1 MTIWHN
7 LTYVVMDVI
16 RWRRNHHDDEQPLE
30 LCWSF
35 KLDHDHLSYIQ
46 YPRRENLSMPGFLKG
61 AQVSKPV
68 MISSLECCAVS
79 VIWICLCPDYCTA
92 VTFVHYLLQI
102 WLAQT
107 TYLQTMI
114 ILLGSCLSSVKV
126 MSVFHLTI
134 AVIPVQHQWQIWRN
148 AVNCD
153 NSLRLLLIIGNW
165 YFKYFILLSRDILLL
180 LCFLYSIN
188 DKNGRKLPVELQ
200 IVCKQFCS

>member
-1 MTIWHN
+1 M
-7 LTYVVMDVI
+7 
-16 RWRRNHHDDEQPLE
+16 
-30 LCWSF
+30 
-35 KLDHDHLSYIQ
+35 
-46 YPRRENLSMPGFLKG
+46 
-61 AQVSKPV
+61 
-68 MISSLECCAVS
+68 SSLLSCAEVS
-79 VIWICLCPDYCTA
+79 NSIMTTFPTSNILGVRICQCHDEARLLKRSTSFQTCHDIITRMLRSQCVIWICLCPDYCTA

-102 WLAQT
+102 WLTQT

>member
-1 MTIWHN
+1 MSM
-7 LTYVVMDVI
+7 VK
-16 RWRRNHHDDEQPLE
+16 PLE

-46 YPRRENLSMPGFLKG
+46 YPRRVNLSMPWR
-61 AQVSKPV
+61 SKASEKEHKFANLV
-68 MISSLECCAVS
+68 IISSLECCAVS
-79 VIWICLCPDYCTA
+79 VIWICLCPDYCMA

-102 WLAQT
+102 WLTQT

-114 ILLGSCLSSVKV
+114 ILLGSCLSSV
-126 MSVFHLTI
+126 FHLTI
-134 AVIPVQHQWQIWRN
+134 AVIPVQHQGQIWRN

-180 LCFLYSIN
+180 RCFLYSIN
-188 DKNGRKLPVELQ
+188 DKNGRKLPLALQ